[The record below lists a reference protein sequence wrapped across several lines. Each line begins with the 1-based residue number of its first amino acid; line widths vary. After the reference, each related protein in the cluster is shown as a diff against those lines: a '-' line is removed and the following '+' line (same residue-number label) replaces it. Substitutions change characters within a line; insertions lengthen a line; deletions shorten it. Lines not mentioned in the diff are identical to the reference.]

1 MADPL
6 QLPTVPNSLDELQS
20 QIGEIAVKLNKIPY
34 EQIGAD
40 LQHALGN
47 LDPFS
52 GAYVL
57 SRGIVGTRKG
67 EPTVASP
74 LHKQVFSLVTGRCLD
89 DESVSVPTYPVRVNA
104 AGVVEVTLEAPGH
117 EAPAMPGY
125 APVSL
130 SASRVPASA
139 ASPSTSPPP

>member
-1 MADPL
+1 MSWTRICAYDAL
-6 QLPTVPNSLDELQS
+6 LPERGVCALVDGVQV
-20 QIGEIAVKLNKIPY
+20 AVFRTY
-34 EQIGAD
+34 DGD
-40 LQHALGN
+40 LHALDN

-89 DESVSVPTYPVRVNA
+89 EEGASVPVYAARVTDGNVEVSVRGVAGFPEVLRTAVA
-104 AGVVEVTLEAPGH
+104 AG
-117 EAPAMPGY
+117 
-125 APVSL
+125 
-130 SASRVPASA
+130 
-139 ASPSTSPPP
+139 

>member
-1 MADPL
+1 MSHATATATDWATVCAYEAL
-6 QLPTVPNSLDELQS
+6 LPERGVCALVAGVQVAVFRTYEGEL
-20 QIGEIAVKLNKIPY
+20 Y
-34 EQIGAD
+34 
-40 LQHALGN
+40 ALGN

-89 DESVSVPTYPVRVNA
+89 EEGVSVPVYPVRVTAEGRVEVAPERRVA
-104 AGVVEVTLEAPGH
+104 AGG
-117 EAPAMPGY
+117 
-125 APVSL
+125 
-130 SASRVPASA
+130 
-139 ASPSTSPPP
+139 

>member
-1 MADPL
+1 MSWTEICAYDSM
-6 QLPTVPNSLDELQS
+6 LPETGVCALVEGVQVAVFRTFDGEL
-20 QIGEIAVKLNKIPY
+20 Y
-34 EQIGAD
+34 
-40 LQHALGN
+40 ALGN

-104 AGVVEVTLEAPGH
+104 SGVVEVALR
-117 EAPAMPGY
+117 APAPPDY
-125 APVSL
+125 APAPLSAST
-130 SASRVPASA
+130 SASRVPAPA
-139 ASPSTSPPP
+139 GG